1 MTKPSRIL
9 WPLVLIVAG
18 AVLLYLYLHRSPQP
32 AQAFHAIL
40 SLTPD
45 DLTARCGTPIQDA
58 TGIVADGA
66 GIRDLHYR
74 DSGGNDLV
82 FRFITEDDQ
91 NWQSLG
97 AWQDSHPP
105 DDLGSPVEAPEAAQR
120 LKCVMKGVSQ
130 AALLPLQRE
139 PAAGGLI
146 VAAAAILPPQVDAH
160 PNVPGGTG
168 SPNFAPMPAAPAMP
182 RMPEM
187 PAAPVMPAAMPSL
200 PSTPAVPSPDAG
212 SAYGPGGDGG
222 GGPEGPP
229 PVPIVLP
236 CPSDSEPCTMLA
248 YVEFLTEFNQA
259 IHAEQ
264 QNDFD
269 GAIQQLTGKGVLV
282 AQLPTSEDG
291 RAEAIKTI
299 VQLEV
304 KAINIVEARLRDD
317 VARLEPLPS
326 DSASVKAQK
335 LAVVVSDDRQ
345 RRQLWKQAI
354 ESNRP
359 AASVSE
365 ENASPSAGGAM
376 RFDSEAYRQ
385 LVQIHLTGNWP

>member
-18 AVLLYLYLHRSPQP
+18 AVLLFLYLHRSPQP

-40 SLTPD
+40 NLAPDNLT
-45 DLTARCGTPIQDA
+45 TRCGTPNQDV
-58 TGIVADGA
+58 TGVVADGA
-66 GIRDLHYR
+66 GIRDLHYH
-74 DSGGNDLV
+74 DSDGNDLV
-82 FRFITEDDQ
+82 FRFITQDDQ

-97 AWQDSHPP
+97 AWQSVRAP
-105 DDLGSPVEAPEAAQR
+105 DDLGSPVAAPEAAQR
-120 LKCVMKGVSQ
+120 LRCVMKDASQ
-130 AALLPLQRE
+130 AALLPFHRE
-139 PAAGGLI
+139 RASGGLI
-146 VAAAAILPPQVDAH
+146 VTAAAMLPPQVTSGPTTA
-160 PNVPGGTG
+160 PNTG
-168 SPNFAPMPAAPAMP
+168 PAGIAPMPAAPAMP
-182 RMPEM
+182 APMPSM
-187 PAAPVMPAAMPSL
+187 PTPMPNLPSAAPL
-200 PSTPAVPSPDAG
+200 PVPT
-212 SAYGPGGDGG
+212 PGGSPNGSGG
-222 GGPEGPP
+222 GGPEGGPEAPP
-229 PVPIVLP
+229 PLGIVLP
-236 CPSDSEPCTMLA
+236 CPSDTEPCTVLS

-269 GAIQQLTGKGVLV
+269 SALQQLTGKGTLV
-282 AQLPTSEDG
+282 AQLPTPEDG

-304 KAINIVEARLRDD
+304 KAINIVEARLRDNL
-317 VARLEPLPS
+317 AKLEPLPS
-326 DSASVKAQK
+326 DSSDVKARK
-335 LAVVVSDDRQ
+335 MAVVVSDNQQ
-345 RRQLWKQAI
+345 RRQLWKQAV

-365 ENASPSAGGAM
+365 ENASPSAGGVM